1 MPFFRCSKILGETGK
16 QEILQQMFRKFQIS
30 NRLPNRYFRKIDVGC
45 PWLIYLQFTQTKS
58 IHAKRRRQ
66 RERQKKAIG
75 LISRKK
81 RDNFARAA
89 HFFVHFFAVVLHDYV
104 LTCTFYSFYGGNSV
118 FADLFLTCS
127 RLFLSLLLFSFSF
140 FFSLPLIITLVAAY
154 FLTAPRENC
163 HVLLPTKYMIPLRF
177 LSLALALSSVINVN
191 VDIKTYL
198 VEGKTRICCCCC
210 FFPLK
215 VRWSCDL
222 PLKREG
228 A

>member
-1 MPFFRCSKILGETGK
+1 MPNGDGNENG
-16 QEILQQMFRKFQIS
+16 RKS
-30 NRLPNRYFRKIDVGC
+30 NRPNK
-45 PWLIYLQFTQTKS
+45 
-58 IHAKRRRQ
+58 
-66 RERQKKAIG
+66 QKKREIT
-75 LISRKK
+75 LPEQ
-81 RDNFARAA
+81 
-89 HFFVHFFAVVLHDYV
+89 H
-104 LTCTFYSFYGGNSV
+104 TFLYI
-118 FADLFLTCS
+118 
-127 RLFLSLLLFSFSF
+127 SLLLFCMTMFLLARFIRFMEEIPHVLTCSWLVRGCFCRCCCFLFFF

-198 VEGKTRICCCCC
+198 VEEKTRICCCCCC

-215 VRWSCDL
+215 VRWPCDL

-228 A
+228 AWSAKIHPSLHEGVDGRTAYGRFF

>member
-1 MPFFRCSKILGETGK
+1 MKFPSYMIYGENVVCTK
-16 QEILQQMFRKFQIS
+16 K
-30 NRLPNRYFRKIDVGC
+30 NVVGC
-45 PWLIYLQFTQTKS
+45 VPF
-58 IHAKRRRQ
+58 R
-66 RERQKKAIG
+66 
-75 LISRKK
+75 
-81 RDNFARAA
+81 F
-89 HFFVHFFAVVLHDYV
+89 
-104 LTCTFYSFYGGNSV
+104 
-118 FADLFLTCS
+118 
-127 RLFLSLLLFSFSF
+127 FSFF

-163 HVLLPTKYMIPLRF
+163 HVLLPTKYIIPLRF

>member
-1 MPFFRCSKILGETGK
+1 MPEQHTFLYISLLLFCTTMFLLARFIRFME
-16 QEILQQMFRKFQIS
+16 EI
-30 NRLPNRYFRKIDVGC
+30 P
-45 PWLIYLQFTQTKS
+45 
-58 IHAKRRRQ
+58 
-66 RERQKKAIG
+66 
-75 LISRKK
+75 
-81 RDNFARAA
+81 
-89 HFFVHFFAVVLHDYV
+89 YV
-104 LTCTFYSFYGGNSV
+104 LTCSWLVRGCFCRCCCF
-118 FADLFLTCS
+118 LF
-127 RLFLSLLLFSFSF
+127 FF

-215 VRWSCDL
+215 VRVAMRFTAKTRGC
-222 PLKREG
+222 LKCKNSPWLTWRCGRTNGVRTIFLEPKFLGCVDNRNCREPIFFTHG
-228 A
+228 SALDCKSERSV

>member
-1 MPFFRCSKILGETGK
+1 MPLVNILIVYSNKIHL
-16 QEILQQMFRKFQIS
+16 
-30 NRLPNRYFRKIDVGC
+30 C
-45 PWLIYLQFTQTKS
+45 QT
-58 IHAKRRRQ
+58 ATATRTA
-66 RERQKKAIG
+66 EKAIG
-75 LISRKK
+75 LISKKK

-118 FADLFLTCS
+118 CADLFLTCS
-127 RLFLSLLLFSFSF
+127 RLFLSSLLFSFLF

-154 FLTAPRENC
+154 FLIAPRENC

-191 VDIKTYL
+191 VVIKTYL

-215 VRWSCDL
+215 VRWPCDL

>member
-1 MPFFRCSKILGETGK
+1 MSNGDGTENG
-16 QEILQQMFRKFQIS
+16 RKS
-30 NRLPNRYFRKIDVGC
+30 NRPN
-45 PWLIYLQFTQTKS
+45 Q
-58 IHAKRRRQ
+58 
-66 RERQKKAIG
+66 QKK
-75 LISRKK
+75 KK
-81 RDNFARAA
+81 RYLCPSNTLFCT
-89 HFFVHFFAVVLHDYV
+89 FHFFAVVLHDYV

-118 FADLFLTCS
+118 CADLFLTCS
-127 RLFLSLLLFSFSF
+127 RLFLSLLLFSFLF
-140 FFSLPLIITLVAAY
+140 FFFTAAHY
-154 FLTAPRENC
+154 NLGRCLFSHRAARKLSC
-163 HVLLPTKYMIPLRF
+163 SILLPTKYIIPLRF
-177 LSLALALSSVINVN
+177 LSLTLALSSVINVN